1 MRLLAI
7 FLYVCLLTSC
17 ASGTNYRYQSE
28 QRAMQWQ
35 GRNISEVKKQWGDA
49 SNIMHTRYGISYYMY
64 VTNATGDFY
73 RSTVTNFSMA
83 GVNEIN
89 GPLNNQV
96 GLKCTTL
103 FTTDKNGTI
112 TNVSHQGSN
121 CGGEWVPRN

>member
-1 MRLLAI
+1 MR
-7 FLYVCLLTSC
+7 FLTYVLCVFILSAC
-17 ASGTNYRYQSE
+17 AGTNYRYQSE
-28 QRAMQWQ
+28 NKPQQWQ
-35 GRNISEVKKQWGDA
+35 GRNIADVQKQWGA
-49 SNIMHTRYGISYYMY
+49 ATNVMGTRSGTSYYMY

-83 GVNEIN
+83 GTNESGIT

-96 GLKCTTL
+96 GLKCTTI

-121 CGGEWVPRN
+121 CGGEWVPR